1 MTSMIQIEHVTKR
14 FGRATAVNDAT
25 LELGAGESL
34 ALWGANGA
42 GKTTLIRCVLGLL
55 GFRGT
60 IRVGGHD
67 VRRDG
72 KAARLLV
79 GYVPQELGFYD
90 DLTVCEAVGFF
101 SRLKGLPHTD
111 TARTLGMVGLLG
123 HERKRIRELS
133 GGMKQ
138 RLALAIALL
147 GDPPVLVLDEVT
159 ASLDAV
165 GRDEFVNLLAGLSG
179 TGRTLLFASHRIE
192 EVAALSGRVAVL
204 EAGRI
209 TRIVPCGEFAAEADR
224 GTVLHL
230 FLAPS
235 VRNQAM
241 ESLRGGGFSPHMNGV
256 GVLVPVTSERKA
268 APFRLLAEARIPVDD
283 FEIVS
288 ATHARRMVEAPHPVS
303 SPPDGNAASRLAPTE
318 VTS

>member
-1 MTSMIQIEHVTKR
+1 MTSMIHMEHVTKR

-25 LELGAGESL
+25 LEIGAGESL

-67 VRRDG
+67 VRRDC

-90 DLTVCEAVGFF
+90 DLTVCEAVAFF
-101 SRLKGLPHTD
+101 SRLKGLSHTD
-111 TARTLGMVGLLG
+111 TVRTLGMVGLLG

-165 GRDEFVNLLAGLSG
+165 GREEFVNLLAGLSG

-192 EVAALSGRVAVL
+192 EVAALSGRVAIL

-209 TRIVPCGEFAAEADR
+209 NRVVACAEFVAEADR
-224 GTVLHL
+224 GAVLHL
-230 FLAPS
+230 FLAQS
-235 VRNQAM
+235 FRDDAM
-241 ESLRGGGFSPHMNGV
+241 QSLRVGGFAPHLNGV
-256 GVLVPVTSERKA
+256 GILLPVSPERKA
-268 APFRLLAEARIPVDD
+268 APFRILAEAQIPVDD
-283 FEIVS
+283 FEMVS
-288 ATHARRMVEAPHPVS
+288 ATHARRVAHVPHLVS
-303 SPPDGNAASRLAPTE
+303 SSPGGIVASHVAPTE

>member
-1 MTSMIQIEHVTKR
+1 MIHIEHVTKR
-14 FGRATAVNDAT
+14 FGRAAAVDDAT
-25 LELGAGESL
+25 LDLGAGESL

-72 KAARLLV
+72 KAARLLI

-90 DLTVCEAVGFF
+90 DLTVCEAVAFF

-111 TARTLGMVGLLG
+111 TDRTLATVGLLG

-165 GRDEFVNLLAGLSG
+165 GREEFVNLLAGLSG

-209 TRIVPCGEFAAEADR
+209 TRVVPCADFVAETDR

-235 VRNQAM
+235 VRDQAM
-241 ESLRGGGFSPHMNGV
+241 QSLRVGGFSPHLNGV
-256 GVLVPVTSERKA
+256 GILVPVTPERKA

-288 ATHARRMVEAPHPVS
+288 ATHARRVAHVPHSASSSPGGNAVPHLAATEVS
-303 SPPDGNAASRLAPTE
+303 S
-318 VTS
+318 